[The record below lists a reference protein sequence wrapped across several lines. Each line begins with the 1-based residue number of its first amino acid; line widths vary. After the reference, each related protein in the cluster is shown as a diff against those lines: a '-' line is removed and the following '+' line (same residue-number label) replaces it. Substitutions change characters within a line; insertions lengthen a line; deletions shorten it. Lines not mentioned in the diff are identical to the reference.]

1 MSFYTSLN
9 GLKNAQ
15 TDLGVI
21 SNNIANAET
30 NGFKKSTIAFSDIV
44 AGSAFTNPKLILG
57 IGSTVEAIN
66 QNFAQGPVEQTGNAL
81 DLVVNGDGFF
91 TTKSSVSGDTLY
103 TRNGAF
109 EIDQNGYLL
118 RGNNNRLQAF
128 PTDAAGTVTG
138 NTLQSVQIPATNA
151 AGAQYAGVTVGK
163 NGVITASYADGTN
176 TAVGMV
182 ALASFLSPGGL
193 RQEGSSNWTATG
205 LSGSATYGQPDAG
218 FFGGLMSGALER
230 SNVDLSEEMVGL
242 ITAQRNFQANAKA
255 IDTAT
260 QISQTIINLRS

>member
-15 TDLGVI
+15 TDLSVI

-30 NGFKKSTIAFSDIV
+30 NGFKKSKTAFSDIV
-44 AGSAFTNPKLILG
+44 AGSAFTNPKLIIG
-57 IGSTVEAIN
+57 IGSTVEAVN
-66 QNFAQGPVEQTGNAL
+66 QNFAQGAIEQTGNAL

-109 EIDQNGYLL
+109 EIDQNGFLL
-118 RGNNNRLQAF
+118 RGVANRLQAF
-128 PTDAAGTVTG
+128 PTDAAGTATG
-138 NTLQSVQIPATNA
+138 TTLQDVQIPATNT

-176 TAVGMV
+176 TAVGKV

-193 RQEGSSNWTATG
+193 RQQGSSNWTATG
-205 LSGSATYGQPDAG
+205 LSGTATYGQPDAG
-218 FFGGLMSGALER
+218 FYGGL
-230 SNVDLSEEMVGL
+230 LS
-242 ITAQRNFQANAKA
+242 ICPKKWST
-255 IDTAT
+255 
-260 QISQTIINLRS
+260 

>member
-15 TDLGVI
+15 TDLSVI

-30 NGFKKSTIAFSDIV
+30 NGFKKSTVAFSDIV
-44 AGSAFTNPKLILG
+44 AGSAFTNPKLLIG
-57 IGSTVEAIN
+57 IGATVEAVN
-66 QNFAQGPVEQTGNAL
+66 QNFKQGPVEQTGNAL

-91 TTKSSVSGDTLY
+91 TTRSAITGDTLY

-109 EIDQNGYLL
+109 EIDENGYLL
-118 RGNNNRLQAF
+118 RGGNRLQVF
-128 PTDAAGTVTG
+128 PTDATGTVTS
-138 NTLQSVQIPATNA
+138 NALQSVQVPAVNA
-151 AGAQYAGVTVGK
+151 AGAQFAGVAVGK

-176 TAVGMV
+176 TAIGMV
-182 ALASFLSPGGL
+182 ALATFIAPGGL
-193 RQEGSSNWTATG
+193 RQEGSANWAATG
-205 LSGSATYGQPDAG
+205 LSGTATYGQPDSG
-218 FFGGLMSGALER
+218 FYGGILSGALER

-260 QISQTIINLRS
+260 QISQTIINLRT